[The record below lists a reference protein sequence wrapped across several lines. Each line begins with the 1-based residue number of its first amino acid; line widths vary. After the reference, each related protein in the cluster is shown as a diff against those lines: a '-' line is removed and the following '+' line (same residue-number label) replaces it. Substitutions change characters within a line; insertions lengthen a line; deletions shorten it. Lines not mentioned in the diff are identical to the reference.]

1 MMGPCNRLRKHHMG
15 HLPWG
20 SYAKDRVLGVF
31 SAKTIWYRHHMVPY
45 GTGGETIW
53 FEHHMVPY
61 GTHTICCDGVQTV
74 PEGEPY
80 GFDSIWYHMV
90 LLPYGFCR
98 KSTWN
103 TVFCTIWYTIWYHMV
118 SKPYGSRCGTR
129 INSRFQP
136 PGHRTRTTRQVA
148 MWFPGEQRRKHQND
162 WASRTIRSPN
172 HLVLRGT
179 LGRRPC

>member
-1 MMGPCNRLRKHHMG
+1 MVKTP
-15 HLPWG
+15 
-20 SYAKDRVLGVF
+20 YD
-31 SAKTIWYRHHMVPY
+31 TIWY
-45 GTGGETIW
+45 GK
-53 FEHHMVPY
+53 EHHMVWTSY
-61 GTHTICCDGVQTV
+61 GTIWYTYHMMRWGPDGTD
-74 PEGEPY
+74 GEPY
-80 GFDSIWYHMV
+80 GFDTIWYHMV
-90 LLPYGFCR
+90 LLPYGCCR
-98 KSTWN
+98 KNTRN
-103 TVFCTIWYTIWYHMV
+103 TVFCAIWYTIWYHMV
-118 SKPYGSRCGTR
+118 SQPYGSRCGTR